1 MPHYFV
7 DRRLILICKKNVL
20 HFITLYF
27 QDEIGISNGWKD
39 YIIFNHKG
47 GVGKTTLTHNIGY
60 SLNQK
65 GYNVLLV
72 DADPQMN
79 LSSAV
84 FDAQTY
90 GLLFTDSDPWSDELL
105 SRTTLSQYV
114 QSYLDKD
121 ISESEVKFYHKQTN
135 NGKKFHLLRGDLDFF
150 DLESRINVDLLNYSN
165 AKRSLTIMQRSID
178 ELANDYNFVLID
190 CSPNASSIVNA
201 ILLTISHYFVCPVKP
216 DYFSKQAIGN
226 LEGIFKRWYAPET
239 LGRYFADQT
248 QTGLRKAPKFAG
260 LIINDARRQARN
272 DNNTIN
278 VHDNSANRLNSIA
291 MTFVEFALGTG
302 RALSTS
308 EFKSAFEQS
317 EPYKISFVNSITNNV
332 ICVAE
337 EAHKCVYE
345 LTQEDVTANYEGAG
359 LNQSF
364 SLNVDENLELF
375 KRRIDTIADGFIKL
389 K

>member
-1 MPHYFV
+1 MAGK
-7 DRRLILICKKNVL
+7 I
-20 HFITLYF
+20 
-27 QDEIGISNGWKD
+27 ISF
-39 YIIFNHKG
+39 FNHKG

-178 ELANDYNFVLID
+178 ELASKYDFVLID
-190 CSPNASSIVNA
+190 CSPNASSIINA
-201 ILLTISHYFVCPVKP
+201 ILLTVSHYFVCPVKP

-260 LIINDARRQARN
+260 LIINDARRQVRN
-272 DNNTIN
+272 DNNAIN
-278 VHDNSANRLNSIA
+278 VHDNSASRLNSIA
-291 MTFVEFALGTG
+291 MSFVQFAISTG
-302 RALSTS
+302 RALSES
-308 EFKSAFEQS
+308 EFRDAFDQA
-317 EPYKISFVNSITNNV
+317 EPYKINFVNSITNNV
-332 ICVAE
+332 MSIAE

-345 LTQEDVTANYEGAG
+345 MTQDDITNNFRKVG
-359 LNQSF
+359 LSQSV
-364 SLNVDENLELF
+364 SLSHDENFKLF
-375 KRRIDTIADGFIKL
+375 KQKIDEIADGFIKL